1 MSCLRVSLFC
11 SDTTTSAVVIDSG
24 VSSFGQSIT
33 HNNITAAAAIPVI
46 AYLTQKGSTFR
57 FFSDEAAL
65 SAASS
70 RANTSS
76 MICEGTDSSAFS
88 SIDLKALSNSL
99 YPFVFIVLPYL
110 VLQYRTCPV
119 QLRP

>member
-1 MSCLRVSLFC
+1 MPYY
-11 SDTTTSAVVIDSG
+11 SDDLIEEVRSRNDIVDVI
-24 VSSFGQSIT
+24 GQYV
-33 HNNITAAAAIPVI
+33 H
-46 AYLTQKGSTFR
+46 LTKKGSTFR

-99 YPFVFIVLPYL
+99 YPFVFIAFSYL